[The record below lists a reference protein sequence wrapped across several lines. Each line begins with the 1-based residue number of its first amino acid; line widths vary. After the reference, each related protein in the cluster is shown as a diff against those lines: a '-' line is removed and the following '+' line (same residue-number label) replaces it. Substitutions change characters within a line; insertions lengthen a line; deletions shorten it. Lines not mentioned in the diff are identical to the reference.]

1 MQNKMPNPNINLGD
15 LENHP
20 ATVGSVMR
28 LVMKLEIEL
37 KKRIIELERE
47 VQELKCQK
55 KKK

>member
-1 MQNKMPNPNINLGD
+1 MPNPNINLGD

-20 ATVGSVMR
+20 ATVGGVMR

-37 KKRIIELERE
+37 KNKINELEKE
-47 VQELKCQK
+47 IQELKCQK